1 MNLGRWSSAALM
13 ASGLAGVVMPS
24 SVASALELPAMTAR
38 GIAETRAGLG
48 GTYAALGGW
57 ALVSRDPTAQ
67 AAVGVVWLGAAGAR
81 VGSLLLDRPR
91 TDGAFWAYLAA
102 EISFGAAALVGA
114 RRPRRADPGAI
125 GSEQPAAP

>member
-1 MNLGRWSSAALM
+1 
-13 ASGLAGVVMPS
+13 
-24 SVASALELPAMTAR
+24 
-38 GIAETRAGLG
+38 
-48 GTYAALGGW
+48 
-57 ALVSRDPTAQ
+57 
-67 AAVGVVWLGAAGAR
+67 